1 MAEGVNI
8 PQLQVFELP
17 FMFES
22 EAEVDF
28 VMDSMFD
35 SMSAKLEAKGLKMAF
50 WHVNGWHNFATKSP
64 IGSAQS
70 LAGMKLRSQES
81 PVHLAMFRALGA
93 QPQTIPVPEVLSA
106 LQTGMVDGFSNT
118 PLFTAATGWYEG
130 GITDFTITHHIY
142 QPAVI
147 LYSKKYLDK
156 MPPDLRKIVIGNSA
170 AEAAKGRKSVRGMR
184 GDLLDFLSS
193 SEYLLTFMRDSTR
206 QGQVLLESL
215 DQALGHRALQEI
227 EDSLEEERDLLA
239 DARERRA
246 ALERAIAFDNLLEE
260 QLEFA
265 YSDELGYLTTCPT
278 NVGTGLRLSVLIHLP
293 GLVLNQETEKI
304 LNSMRQLQFAVRGLF
319 GEGSAV
325 RGALFQVSNLVT
337 LGRSEEVLTGDFKR
351 HVGKVIQYEKLAR
364 EQLYEKDAVGV
375 LDMAQR
381 SLAVLRNAHLITA
394 QETFDRLSHV
404 RMGVAMGIVPAIPMA
419 NLNLALVKQR
429 AGHLQLAAGGSL
441 RGRERTAARASY
453 LRTLLA

>member
-1 MAEGVNI
+1 
-8 PQLQVFELP
+8 
-17 FMFES
+17 
-22 EAEVDF
+22 
-28 VMDSMFD
+28 MFD
-35 SMSAKLEAKGLKMAF
+35 ADSEHRTPCWLEGTGPAADI
-50 WHVNGWHNFATKSP
+50 VVSTRVR
-64 IGSAQS
+64 
-70 LAGMKLRSQES
+70 LARNLQGIQFTHRAGADE
-81 PVHLAMFRALGA
+81 LA
-93 QPQTIPVPEVLSA
+93 
-106 LQTGMVDGFSNT
+106 
-118 PLFTAATGWYEG
+118 
-130 GITDFTITHHIY
+130 
-142 QPAVI
+142 AVQA
-147 LYSKKYLDK
+147 
-156 MPPDLRKIVIGNSA
+156 SA
-170 AEAAKGRKSVRGMR
+170 AEAVMQTAEFARGWR
-184 GDLLDFLSS
+184 LDLESC
-193 SEYLLTFMRDSTR
+193 TAVQR
-206 QGQVLLESL
+206 QCLLEMHLVSPALLRRTRHRSL
-215 DQALGHRALQEI
+215 LLSADLSRSVMVNEEDHLRAQYYRSGFDPEQAC
-227 EDSLEEERDLLA
+227 
-239 DARERRA
+239 
-246 ALERAIAFDNLLEE
+246 ERAIAFDNLLEE

-293 GLVLNQETEKI
+293 GLVLTQETEKI
-304 LNSMRQLQFAVRGLF
+304 LNSLRQLQFAVRGLF

>member
-1 MAEGVNI
+1 MKRSLRTRAFPLSLLLGTLAVAAILVVGAVDRPADAQDAEFVIKFATVAPEGTPWTEQLVKIKNRIESESGGRIKFKLFPGSTLGGEVETIRKCLKGKEVNGWGGSTAAVAEGVNI
-8 PQLQVFELP
+8 PALQVFELP

-147 LYSKKYLDK
+147 LYSKELYDS
-156 MPPDLRKIVIGNSA
+156 MPADLQTILMGDRAGDTL
-170 AEAAKGRKSVRGMR
+170 EGRTNVRAI
-184 GDLLDFLSS
+184 
-193 SEYLLTFMRDSTR
+193 TPA
-206 QGQVLLESL
+206 LLEMFEENNINVTEMPA
-215 DQALGHRALQEI
+215 DQ
-227 EDSLEEERDLLA
+227 
-239 DARERRA
+239 RA
-246 ALERAIAFDNLLEE
+246 ALAEMCATVPD
-260 QLEFA
+260 
-265 YSDELGYLTTCPT
+265 D
-278 NVGTGLRLSVLIHLP
+278 
-293 GLVLNQETEKI
+293 LVAEGVIDAATVK
-304 LNSMRQLQFAVRGLF
+304 AVR
-319 GEGSAV
+319 SAV
-325 RGALFQVSNLVT
+325 ATYR
-337 LGRSEEVLTGDFKR
+337 KR
-351 HVGKVIQYEKLAR
+351 T
-364 EQLYEKDAVGV
+364 
-375 LDMAQR
+375 
-381 SLAVLRNAHLITA
+381 N
-394 QETFDRLSHV
+394 
-404 RMGVAMGIVPAIPMA
+404 
-419 NLNLALVKQR
+419 
-429 AGHLQLAAGGSL
+429 
-441 RGRERTAARASY
+441 
-453 LRTLLA
+453 